1 MASTPIPTV
10 TEGYTPA
17 GAASAAALTNPAA
30 LSGVS
35 AEALAALEPLKVPD
49 TSKGGVLP
57 CLVTDLQSR
66 SHVHQ
71 LLCVL
76 MLTRFCFTV
85 VIRFA
90 PAGNAPVLR
99 NKFYKI
105 TASNRF
111 QSVIQFLRKELG
123 WKPQDSLVS
132 LGQKITE

>member
-1 MASTPIPTV
+1 MASTPVPTV
-10 TEGYTPA
+10 PESYTPA

-30 LSGVS
+30 VHGVS
-35 AEALAALEPLKVPD
+35 SEALAALEPLKVPD
-49 TSKGGVLP
+49 TSKGEL
-57 CLVTDLQSR
+57 CLSSPARDHA
-66 SHVHQ
+66 SHAR
-71 LLCVL
+71 LLREC
-76 MLTRFCFTV
+76 THADTPRAV

-123 WKPQDSLVS
+123 WKPQDSLVR
-132 LGQKITE
+132 

>member
-1 MASTPIPTV
+1 MSSTPIPALP
-10 TEGYTPA
+10 ESHTPA
-17 GAASAAALTNPAA
+17 GAASAAALTNPTA

-35 AEALAALEPLKVPD
+35 SEALAALELLKVPD
-49 TSKGGVLP
+49 TSKGRSDRPFRRV
-57 CLVTDLQSR
+57 SR
-66 SHVHQ
+66 ARVSSGLIIV
-71 LLCVL
+71 
-76 MLTRFCFTV
+76 CFRTV

-123 WKPQDSLVS
+123 WKPQDSLVRRSS
-132 LGQKITE
+132 LGLLL